1 MRLKPRDTSPCQGAV
16 VGWDSLCCGHSQSTV
31 QDSPRRG
38 GGARMVE
45 EGTLWV
51 GLRLAWSW
59 SGAVRPQG
67 HRAGAVWGEGERARL
82 VDEDVDALQV
92 GDCRHL
98 NAAAPH
104 AALRHAS
111 AVGGHARARVPED
124 LCTSALA
131 RINRAAASTAYG
143 CGLYHMHAVCGMHV
157 RVHAVAASAAYG
169 WRAPSLSAASPRW

>member
-1 MRLKPRDTSPCQGAV
+1 
-16 VGWDSLCCGHSQSTV
+16 
-31 QDSPRRG
+31 
-38 GGARMVE
+38 MVE

-51 GLRLAWSW
+51 GLRLTWSW
-59 SGAVRPQG
+59 PGAVRPQG
-67 HRAGAVWGEGERARL
+67 HSAGAVWGEGERARL

-143 CGLYHMHAVCGMHV
+143 CGLYHMHMHMHMHGPRYACSLRHACACACSCSLRCLWLARAQSFSGESEIV
-157 RVHAVAASAAYG
+157 RVGLDSMKLAT
-169 WRAPSLSAASPRW
+169 W

>member
-1 MRLKPRDTSPCQGAV
+1 MQGPCGV
-16 VGWDSLCCGHSQSTV
+16 KVMS
-31 QDSPRRG
+31 
-38 GGARMVE
+38 
-45 EGTLWV
+45 
-51 GLRLAWSW
+51 
-59 SGAVRPQG
+59 
-67 HRAGAVWGEGERARL
+67 ARL

-131 RINRAAASTAYG
+131 RMNRAAASTAYG
-143 CGLYHMHAVCGMHV
+143 CGLYHMHMHMHMHEPRYACSLRHACACACSCSLRCLWLARAQSFSGESEIV
-157 RVHAVAASAAYG
+157 RVGLDSMKLAT
-169 WRAPSLSAASPRW
+169 W